1 MDIRL
6 EYDRDVQA
14 LYVYLRDLPFAYNKE
29 LDERRIIDYA
39 ADNRPIGIEFL
50 GVDHGVDLRDLPEYA
65 AIGHLLEANNI
76 KIFA

>member
-29 LDERRIIDYA
+29 LDARRIIDYA

-50 GVDHGVDLRDLPEYA
+50 GVDHGVDVRDIPEQA
-65 AIGHLLEANNI
+65 AIGRLLEDNNI
-76 KIFA
+76 KVFA